1 MANTTISDL
10 TAGSITDDNDCFVMD
25 TSEGTTVKITY
36 AELVDA
42 LENIFQNKLV
52 FDTLPNSFSNNP
64 VASYGIY
71 NALGY
76 QSQLVWDST
85 PSSSNHAITSGAVYN
100 AIGGV
105 SGLTFLQAY
114 DSSVSQCSAG
124 FVFTPQGAYSMYS
137 NIMGTIPSV
146 ASSVAGQIIS
156 SALPTV
162 VTKVLPS
169 QTTDFTIAVSDW
181 VDGQATV
188 TGTFNVGTGY
198 LNDVVPT
205 MGERATWNSCGVY
218 PTAITA
224 TGVTFECATTP
235 TVPLTF
241 KVTQTA
247 VSDPAAST

>member
-10 TAGSITDDNDCFVMD
+10 TAGSITDNNDCFVMD

-36 AELVDA
+36 AELVEA

-52 FDTLPNSFSNNP
+52 FDTLPNGSSNNP

-76 QSQLVWDST
+76 KSQLVWDST
-85 PSSSNHAITSGAVYN
+85 PSSNDHAITSGAVYN

-105 SGLTFLQAY
+105 NGLTFLQDY
-114 DSSVSQCSAG
+114 SSSVQYLSAG
-124 FVFTPQGAYSMYS
+124 YVFTPQGAYNMYT
-137 NIMGTIPSV
+137 NVMNTIPAI
-146 ASSVAGQIIS
+146 ASQIAGSIAQSII
-156 SALPTV
+156 
-162 VTKVLPS
+162 TKVLPS

-181 VDGQATV
+181 VDGRATV
-188 TGTFNVGTGY
+188 AGTFNVGAGY

-205 MGERATWNSCGVY
+205 IGERATWNSCGVY
-218 PTAITA
+218 PVEITA

-235 TVPLTF
+235 TAPLTF

-247 VSDPAAST
+247 VSNPAAST